1 MAQKRRII
9 LEVDAEGGI
18 KQVDELKQGVKETN
32 QAAKNS
38 ESSFGKMKKGI
49 QGVGLAFKALG
60 IGLIVS
66 AFVKLQDALS
76 QNQVFADKVSIALE
90 AVSITFQQI
99 ISTVVDKGQ
108 KVVDFFQKT
117 GSAITRFFKQD
128 IDGLNESMAENNK
141 QTETAFQRN
150 KRLAKEIVNLRNEVK
165 LAEAEQRKL
174 QLTYQRDA
182 ELQRQIRDNTSLTI
196 DERIQAN
203 QRLGEILDKQ
213 FAEEQALALK
223 KVELAELELSKNKD
237 NIDLQVALINAKTEL
252 ADLDER
258 IVGQRSE
265 QLTNLTALENEYKET
280 IKETPLTLQASA
292 TEQLSITDDM
302 NNQMLLGA
310 KQTQDALQDIEKQ
323 GAEGRIKIDRALAE
337 TRRNIVAESLGNV
350 ASLLGEQSKAG
361 KALAVGQALINTY
374 SAAAAALAPPPIG
387 AGPIFGPIAAIG
399 AVAAGMANVKQI
411 LATKLPGVTGGGDD
425 GPDPAVPPVPQG
437 LGPQDINMEA
447 IEQPELGTG
456 QPTQAFVVEN
466 DISNAQ
472 ALQQELDLQST
483 L

>member
-1 MAQKRRII
+1 MAIKKTVE
-9 LEVDAEGGI
+9 LEVKAKGAIQDVN
-18 KQVDELKQGVKETN
+18 KLKKGVQDTSK
-32 QAAKNS
+32 AAKNS
-38 ESSFGKMKKGI
+38 EGSFKKMKKGI
-49 QGVGLAFKALG
+49 GLVGGAFKALG
-60 IGLIVS
+60 IGLIIA

-90 AVSITFQQI
+90 TVSITFQQI

-117 GSAITRFFKQD
+117 GSAITKFFKKD
-128 IDGLNESMAENNK
+128 IDGLNNSFEENNE
-141 QTETAFQRN
+141 QTETAIQRN
-150 KRLAKEIVNLRNEVK
+150 RRLAKEIVELRKQVR
-165 LAEAEQRKL
+165 LQEAEQRKL
-174 QLTYQRDA
+174 QLTYQKEA
-182 ELQRQIRDNTSLTI
+182 ELQRQIRDDTSLTI
-196 DERIQAN
+196 EERIAANNKLATILNKQLEDERFIAN
-203 QRLGEILDKQ
+203 EKIR
-213 FAEEQALALK
+213 
-223 KVELAELELSKNKD
+223 LAELELSKNKE
-237 NIDLQVALINAKTEL
+237 NVDLQIALTNAQ
-252 ADLDER
+252 ADLAEVEER
-258 IVGQRSE
+258 ITSQRSE
-265 QLTNLTALENEYKET
+265 NKTNEIALQNEFIESQKSEV
-280 IKETPLTLQASA
+280 ITLQATGVQKLEIA
-292 TEQLSITDDM
+292 DNTNAEILQ
-302 NNQMLLGA
+302 GA
-310 KQTQDALQDIEKQ
+310 EQTQDALQDIEKQ

-337 TRRNIVAESLGNV
+337 TRRNIVAQSLGDV

-374 SAAAAALAPPPIG
+374 SAAAAALAPPPVG

-411 LATKLPGVTGGGDD
+411 LATKLPGAGGGGGG
-425 GPDPAVPPVPQG
+425 GPEPAVPQTPQG
-437 LGPQDINMEA
+437 LGPQNVNMEA